1 MEKIVKLEFFKKGL
15 TDCAFKLE
23 ININCC
29 VVLAKIS
36 PFYVLLLEQLLI
48 CKIKL
53 ARAKHDDETFEKL
66 NRELTAKLI

>member
-1 MEKIVKLEFFKKGL
+1 VEKIVKLKFFKKGL

-23 ININCC
+23 IYINRCSCKNI
-29 VVLAKIS
+29 

-53 ARAKHDDETFEKL
+53 ARAKHDVETFERL